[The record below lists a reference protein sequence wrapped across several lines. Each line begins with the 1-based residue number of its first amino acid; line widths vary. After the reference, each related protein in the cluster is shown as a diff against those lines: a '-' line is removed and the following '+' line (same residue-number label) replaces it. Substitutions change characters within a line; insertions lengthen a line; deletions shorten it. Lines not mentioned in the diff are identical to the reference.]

1 MITTYLVFGGNAKE
15 AVDYYSKVFDG
26 NVSYM
31 MRYNDMPEKD
41 KEEMKGMEDAVI
53 HANVD
58 TFVGQIM
65 LSDSMPDEKPTPSDA
80 LWINVSHEDLDKLK
94 EVFDAMAEE
103 GEVIMPLEETFFSP
117 LYGQVKDKYGFYWM
131 IMSSEE

>member
-15 AVDYYSKVFDG
+15 AVDYYAKVFDG

-41 KEEMKGMEDAVI
+41 KEEMKVMEDAVI

-65 LSDSMPDEKPTPSDA
+65 LSDSMPDEKPTPSGA
-80 LWINVSHEDLDKLK
+80 LWINVSHEDLDKLQK
-94 EVFDAMAEE
+94 VFDAMAEE